1 MLTVTYSIVALEL
14 EHKKARWTFSS
25 LQQYILNSIRSL
37 KSASSI
43 DVEQLFTRL
52 SQFEQYCQ
60 QRRIATFL
68 IPTLRKITREADA
81 VLDELDK
88 LTEAS
93 IALLR
98 SLQGKLQLALNQ
110 GAAVIEDL
118 CASLEQCCM
127 NFYQRLSRE
136 EELVKIAERVIPS
149 EAWFGFAATALSQ
162 ASRKAKIP
170 SRQLEDDEV

>member
-1 MLTVTYSIVALEL
+1 MLTATYSIVALEL